1 MREPFWRF
9 LLLVTVAKGARY
21 SVLALLTVNHLAAA

>member
-9 LLLVTVAKGARY
+9 LLLVTLAKGARY
-21 SVLALLTVNHLAAA
+21 GVLAMLTLHWI